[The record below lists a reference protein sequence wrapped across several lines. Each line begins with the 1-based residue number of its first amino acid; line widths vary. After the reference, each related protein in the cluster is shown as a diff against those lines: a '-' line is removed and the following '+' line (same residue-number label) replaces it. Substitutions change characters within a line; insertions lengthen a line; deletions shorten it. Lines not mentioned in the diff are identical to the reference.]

1 MTYTNT
7 YLTITRG
14 TAVPITIETAELGDL
29 TDGWEITFTM
39 RTSITSEG
47 NPLFQCK
54 NEDAIHMT
62 VSENKVIVH
71 LYETETWNI
80 PANAKIV
87 YVQLTFK
94 KLVEVVASKIYCI
107 SILPTLLKTE
117 TPR

>member
-14 TAVPITIETAELGDL
+14 TAVPLTIKTSDLGDL

-54 NEDAIHMT
+54 SDDLIHMN
-62 VSENKVIVH
+62 VQENKITVN
-71 LYETETWNI
+71 LYETESWSI
-80 PANAKIV
+80 PADARIV

-107 SILPTLLKTE
+107 TILPTLLKTE